1 MINVVF
7 SFLIVRKQ
15 MTNSPKK
22 SIVFRPALSMMNFPR
37 LNMKFRFA
45 LVLYITL
52 FNILSIS
59 ALVSAQQPNRP
70 NIVLIL
76 ADDLGYTDI
85 SPFGSEIST
94 PNIARLAGEGLSFTN
109 YHTAGSCAPARAML
123 LTGVDSHRNGVPNI
137 PEALPAEQMAYDHY
151 QGVLNDKVVTLAN
164 VLQAGGYHT
173 YMTGKWHLGHTPE
186 LLPSARGFDR
196 TIAMADTGADNWEQ
210 RTYLPI
216 YDKANWYADGA
227 EHTLPDDFYSSEY
240 FIDKTIEFIASN
252 TEDHQP
258 FFAYVPFQA
267 VHMPVQAPRE
277 FSDKYAG
284 VYDEGWTVMREK
296 RRLAAEE
303 AGVIPEGTEVVVT
316 PGTLIWD
323 SLTEEQRR
331 HHARRMEVYAGMVD
345 AMDMHIGRLMDYLE
359 SIGEYDNTIFVFT
372 SDNGA
377 EGSNIILPNGGSPLS
392 SWFDIVGYNSN
403 YNTLGERN
411 SWNAIGPSNA
421 TIAASPLT
429 YYKFHA
435 NEGGLRVP
443 LVMSGPGIGRQ
454 GEMTDEFVFVT
465 DLAPTIL
472 NLVGIDA
479 HDGSWLGREV
489 ERIVGVDFSEFLAGT
504 SSQVHDDF
512 DSIGYE
518 LGGNSALFKGDYK
531 IVINRTGQSETQ
543 WHLFNIRTDPGE
555 TRDLAQEQPALLEEM
570 VIDYENYVQANNVLP
585 MPEGYARTR
594 AILGDA
600 LRQQ

>member
-1 MINVVF
+1 MKIRF
-7 SFLIVRKQ
+7 PFG
-15 MTNSPKK
+15 
-22 SIVFRPALSMMNFPR
+22 LS
-37 LNMKFRFA
+37 
-45 LVLYITL
+45 ITL
-52 FNILSIS
+52 FTILG
-59 ALVSAQQPNRP
+59 APTLVSAQQSDQP

-85 SPFGSEIST
+85 SPFGSEINT
-94 PNIARLAGEGLSFTN
+94 PNIARLASEGLSFTN

-137 PEALPAEQMAYDHY
+137 PEALPPEQMAYEHY

-164 VLQAGGYHT
+164 ILQAGGYHT

-227 EHTLPDDFYSSEY
+227 EHTLPDDFYSSKY
-240 FIDKTIEFIASN
+240 FVDKTIEFVASN
-252 TEDHQP
+252 ADGDQP
-258 FFAYVPFQA
+258 FFAYIPFQA

-296 RRLAAEE
+296 RRIAAER
-303 AGVIPEGTEVVVT
+303 AGVIPAGTEAVVT
-316 PGTLIWD
+316 PGTLSWD
-323 SLTEEQRR
+323 SLTEEQKR

-345 AMDMHIGRLMDYLE
+345 AMDMHIGRLMEYLE

-377 EGSNIILPNGGSPLS
+377 EGSNIVLPGGGSALAP
-392 SWFDIVGYNSN
+392 WFDIVGYNSD
-403 YNTLGERN
+403 YETLGERG

-443 LVMSGPGIGRQ
+443 LVMAGPGISRQ
-454 GEMTDEFVFVT
+454 GDMTDEFVFVT

-472 NLVGIDA
+472 GLVNVDD
-479 HDGSWLGREV
+479 HDGSWQGREV
-489 ERIVGVDFSEFLAGT
+489 ETIEGADFSEFLAGA
-504 SSQVHDDF
+504 SSPVHDDS
-512 DSIGYE
+512 DPIGYE

-531 IVINRTGQSETQ
+531 VVINRTGQGETA
-543 WHLFNIRTDPGE
+543 WHLFNIRIDPGE
-555 TRDLAQEQPALLEEM
+555 TRDLAQQQPVLLEEM
-570 VIDYENYVQANNVLP
+570 IADYENYVQANNVLP
-585 MPEGYARTR
+585 MPENYNRTGR
-594 AILGDA
+594 ILGDA
-600 LRQQ
+600 LRELRQQ

>member
-1 MINVVF
+1 MQNHIQF
-7 SFLIVRKQ
+7 TR
-15 MTNSPKK
+15 
-22 SIVFRPALSMMNFPR
+22 SICL
-37 LNMKFRFA
+37 L
-45 LVLYITL
+45 TL
-52 FNILSIS
+52 LGAPF
-59 ALVSAQQPNRP
+59 LVSAQQSDRP

-76 ADDLGYTDI
+76 ADDLGFTDI
-85 SPFGSEIST
+85 SPFGSEIHT
-94 PNIARLAGEGLSFTN
+94 PNIARLAAEGVSFTN

-137 PEALPAEQMAYDHY
+137 PEALPAEQMAYEHY

-216 YDKANWYADGA
+216 YEQANWYADGA
-227 EHTLPDDFYSSEY
+227 AHTLPDDFYSSKY
-240 FIDKTIEFIASN
+240 FVDKTIEFIETNA
-252 TEDHQP
+252 EDDQP
-258 FFAYVPFQA
+258 FFAYIPFQA

-296 RRLAAEE
+296 RRLAAEA
-303 AGVIPEGTEVVVT
+303 AGVIPVGTEAVVT
-316 PGTLIWD
+316 PGTRDWD
-323 SLTEEQRR
+323 GLTKEQRR

-345 AMDMHIGRLMDYLE
+345 AMDMHIGRLMAYLE
-359 SIGEYDNTIFVFT
+359 STGEYDNTIFVFT

-377 EGSNIILPNGGSPLS
+377 EGSNIILPNGGSLLAP
-392 SWFDIVGYNSN
+392 WFDLVGYNSD
-403 YNTLGERN
+403 YETLGERG

-443 LVMSGPGIGRQ
+443 LVISGPGIARVGD
-454 GEMTDEFVFVT
+454 MTDEFTFVT

-472 NLVGIDA
+472 SLVGVDG
-479 HDGSWLGREV
+479 HEGSWQGRVV
-489 ERIVGVDFSEFLAGT
+489 EPIVGADFSEFLAGD
-504 SSQVHDDF
+504 SSPIHTDSE
-512 DSIGYE
+512 SIGYE

-531 IVINRTGQSETQ
+531 IVINGAGQGETA
-543 WHLFNIRTDPGE
+543 WHLFNIKADPGE
-555 TRDLAQEQPALLEEM
+555 SRDLAGEQPELLSEM
-570 VIDYENYVQANNVLP
+570 VAGYESYVQANNVLP
-585 MPEGYARTR
+585 MPENYDRSGQ
-594 AILGDA
+594 ILGDA
-600 LRQQ
+600 LRQLRRQ

>member
-1 MINVVF
+1 
-7 SFLIVRKQ
+7 
-15 MTNSPKK
+15 
-22 SIVFRPALSMMNFPR
+22 MMNFPR
-37 LNMKFRFA
+37 LIMKFRFA
-45 LVLYITL
+45 LVLYVTL
-52 FNILSIS
+52 FNILSMQ
-59 ALVSAQQPNRP
+59 ALVSAQQSDRP

-94 PNIARLAGEGLSFTN
+94 PNIARLATEGLSFTN

-186 LLPSARGFDR
+186 LLPAARGFDR

-216 YDKANWYADGA
+216 YDQANWYADGA

-252 TEDHQP
+252 AEDDQP

-284 VYDEGWTVMREK
+284 VYDEGWTVMREN

-303 AGVIPEGTEVVVT
+303 AGVIPEGTEAVVT

-323 SLTEEQRR
+323 NLTEEQRR

-377 EGSNIILPNGGSPLS
+377 EGSNIILPNGGSALS
-392 SWFDIVGYNSN
+392 PWFDIVGYNSN
-403 YNTLGERN
+403 YETLGERN

-443 LVMSGPGIGRQ
+443 LVMSGPGIGGQ
-454 GEMTDEFVFVT
+454 GGMTDEFVFVT

-472 NLVGIDA
+472 NLVGVDI

-489 ERIVGVDFSEFLAGT
+489 EPIVGVDFSEFLAGA

-531 IVINRTGQSETQ
+531 IVINRTGQSETE
-543 WHLFNIRTDPGE
+543 WHLFNVRTDPGE
-555 TRDLAQEQPALLEEM
+555 ARDLAQEQPALLEEM
-570 VIDYENYVQANNVLP
+570 LADYESYVQANNVLP
-585 MPEGYARTR
+585 MPEGYNRTGR
-594 AILGDA
+594 ILGDA
-600 LRQQ
+600 LRQLR

>member
-1 MINVVF
+1 MN
-7 SFLIVRKQ
+7 
-15 MTNSPKK
+15 
-22 SIVFRPALSMMNFPR
+22 FRIASVLHFTLVTTLSTPAL
-37 LNMKFRFA
+37 L
-45 LVLYITL
+45 
-52 FNILSIS
+52 
-59 ALVSAQQPNRP
+59 SAQQSDRP
-70 NIVLIL
+70 NILLIL

-85 SPFGSEIST
+85 SPFGSEINT
-94 PNIARLAGEGLSFTN
+94 PNIARLAAEGLSFTN

-137 PEALPAEQMAYDHY
+137 PEALPAEQMVYEHY
-151 QGVLNDKVVTLAN
+151 QGVLNDKVITLAN

-216 YDKANWYADGA
+216 YDQANWYADGV

-252 TEDHQP
+252 AEDGQP
-258 FFAYVPFQA
+258 FFAYIPFQA

-277 FSDKYAG
+277 FSDKYTG
-284 VYDEGWTVMREK
+284 VYDEGWAVMRGK
-296 RRLAAEE
+296 RRLAAER
-303 AGVIPEGTEVVVT
+303 AGVIPVGTEAVVT
-316 PGTLIWD
+316 PGTLVWD
-323 SLTEEQRR
+323 SLSEEQKR

-345 AMDMHIGRLMDYLE
+345 AMDMHIGRLMEYLQ

-377 EGSNIILPNGGSPLS
+377 EGSNIILPNGGSALAP
-392 SWFDIVGYNSN
+392 WFDIVGYNSD
-403 YNTLGERN
+403 YETLGERN

-443 LVMSGPGIGRQ
+443 LVMAGPGISRQ
-454 GEMTDEFVFVT
+454 GDMTDEFVFVT

-472 NLVGIDA
+472 SLVDA
-479 HDGSWLGREV
+479 DDHGGSWLGREV
-489 ERIVGVDFSEFLAGT
+489 EPIVGTDFSEVLAGA
-504 SSQVHDDF
+504 SSPVHDESDP
-512 DSIGYE
+512 IGYE

-531 IVINRTGQSETQ
+531 IVINRTGQNETE
-543 WHLFNIRTDPGE
+543 WHLFNIRSDPGE
-555 TRDLAQEQPALLEEM
+555 TKDLAQQQSDLLAEM
-570 VIDYENYVQANNVLP
+570 LADYESYVQANNVLP
-585 MPEGYARTR
+585 MPEGYNRTGQ
-594 AILGDA
+594 ILGDA
-600 LRQQ
+600 LRELR

>member
-1 MINVVF
+1 AMNLRFTI
-7 SFLIVRKQ
+7 SLSLALCTFLMVPI
-15 MTNSPKK
+15 
-22 SIVFRPALSMMNFPR
+22 
-37 LNMKFRFA
+37 
-45 LVLYITL
+45 
-52 FNILSIS
+52 
-59 ALVSAQQPNRP
+59 LVSAQQADHP

-85 SPFGSEIST
+85 SPFGSEIDT
-94 PNIARLAGEGLSFTN
+94 PNIARLASEGVSFTN

-137 PEALPAEQMAYDHY
+137 PEALPVEQMAYDHY
-151 QGVLNDKVVTLAN
+151 QGVLNNKVVTLAS

-216 YDKANWYADGA
+216 YDQANWYADGA

-252 TEDHQP
+252 EGDDQP
-258 FFAYVPFQA
+258 FFAYIPFQA

-284 VYDEGWTVMREK
+284 VYDEGWTIMREK
-296 RRLAAEE
+296 RRIAATR
-303 AGVIPEGTEVVVT
+303 AGVIPADTESIVT
-316 PGTLIWD
+316 PGTLVWD
-323 SLTEEQRR
+323 NLTEEQKR

-345 AMDMHIGRLMDYLE
+345 AMDTHIGRLMEYLK
-359 SIGEYDNTIFVFT
+359 SIDEYDNTIFVFT

-377 EGSNIILPNGGSPLS
+377 EGSNIILPNGGSALAP
-392 SWFDIVGYNSN
+392 WFDAVGYNSD
-403 YNTLGERN
+403 YETLGERS

-443 LVMSGPGIGRQ
+443 LVMSGPGVERQ
-454 GEMTDEFVFVT
+454 GQLTDEFVFVT
-465 DLAPTIL
+465 DLMPTIL
-472 NLVGIDA
+472 SL
-479 HDGSWLGREV
+479 
-489 ERIVGVDFSEFLAGT
+489 VGVDDHDGNWQGRDVEPVIGTDFSSFLAGD
-504 SSQVHDDF
+504 SSPVHG
-512 DSIGYE
+512 DSEPIGYE

-531 IVINRTGQSETQ
+531 VVINRTGQGETE

-555 TRDLAQEQPALLEEM
+555 ARDLAQQQPDLLEEM
-570 VIDYENYVQANNVLP
+570 LADYESYVQANNVLP
-585 MPEGYARTR
+585 MPDGYNRTGR
-594 AILGDA
+594 ILGDA
-600 LRQQ
+600 LRQLRQQ

>member
-1 MINVVF
+1 M
-7 SFLIVRKQ
+7 Q
-15 MTNSPKK
+15 
-22 SIVFRPALSMMNFPR
+22 
-37 LNMKFRFA
+37 
-45 LVLYITL
+45 
-52 FNILSIS
+52 
-59 ALVSAQQPNRP
+59 ALVSAQQSDRP

-94 PNIARLAGEGLSFTN
+94 PNIARLAAEGLSFTN

-216 YDKANWYADGA
+216 YDEANWYADGA

-252 TEDHQP
+252 AEDDQP

-303 AGVIPEGTEVVVT
+303 AGVIPEGTEAVVT

-323 SLTEEQRR
+323 NLTEEQRR

-377 EGSNIILPNGGSPLS
+377 EGSNIILPNGGSALS
-392 SWFDIVGYNSN
+392 PWFDIVGYNSN
-403 YNTLGERN
+403 YETLGERN

-443 LVMSGPGIGRQ
+443 LVMSGPGIGGQ
-454 GEMTDEFVFVT
+454 GGMTDEFVFVT

-472 NLVGIDA
+472 NLVGVDI

-489 ERIVGVDFSEFLAGT
+489 EPIVGADFSEFLAGA

-531 IVINRTGQSETQ
+531 IVINRTGQSETE

-555 TRDLAQEQPALLEEM
+555 ARDLAQEQPALLEEM
-570 VIDYENYVQANNVLP
+570 LADYESYVQANNVLP
-585 MPEGYARTR
+585 MPEGYNRTGR
-594 AILGDA
+594 ILGDA
-600 LRQQ
+600 LRELR

>member
-1 MINVVF
+1 
-7 SFLIVRKQ
+7 
-15 MTNSPKK
+15 
-22 SIVFRPALSMMNFPR
+22 
-37 LNMKFRFA
+37 
-45 LVLYITL
+45 
-52 FNILSIS
+52 
-59 ALVSAQQPNRP
+59 
-70 NIVLIL
+70 
-76 ADDLGYTDI
+76 
-85 SPFGSEIST
+85 
-94 PNIARLAGEGLSFTN
+94 
-109 YHTAGSCAPARAML
+109 
-123 LTGVDSHRNGVPNI
+123 
-137 PEALPAEQMAYDHY
+137 
-151 QGVLNDKVVTLAN
+151 
-164 VLQAGGYHT
+164 
-173 YMTGKWHLGHTPE
+173 MTGKWHLGHTPE

-284 VYDEGWTVMREK
+284 VYDEGWTIMREK

-403 YNTLGERN
+403 YETLGERN

-531 IVINRTGQSETQ
+531 IVINRTGQSETE

-555 TRDLAQEQPALLEEM
+555 TRDLAQEQPALLEDM
-570 VIDYENYVQANNVLP
+570 VIDYENYAQANNVLP

-600 LRQQ
+600 LQQQ